1 MAGKQIEVDE
11 TEYLALQQVAG
22 LMNNMLGNKD
32 ARGLIQRATKIVVPN
47 ASIPE
52 IDAAEPIMG
61 EVKKLRDELEAE
73 KKARAEEKAQED
85 AARKTRKFQNRW
97 ERDKQSLR
105 DEGWM
110 DDAISGAEKFA
121 EEHGIPDL
129 EAAALK
135 YAKTHPVPQPV
146 TPGGMTNFNLFEP
159 APESDDTMKKLMDGR
174 GDDPSALNS
183 MINKAL
189 TDIRGGSRRAA

>member
-61 EVKKLRDELEAE
+61 EVKKLREELEAE

-85 AARKTRKFQNRW
+85 ADRKARKFQNRW
-97 ERDKQSLR
+97 EQDKQSLR
-105 DEGWM
+105 EEGWM
-110 DDAISGAEKFA
+110 DDAIAGAEKFA

-159 APESDDTMKKLMDGR
+159 VPEGDDTMKRLLDSGGEDVGAMNT
-174 GDDPSALNS
+174 L
-183 MINKAL
+183 INKAL
-189 TDIRGGSRRAA
+189 ADVRGGSRRAA